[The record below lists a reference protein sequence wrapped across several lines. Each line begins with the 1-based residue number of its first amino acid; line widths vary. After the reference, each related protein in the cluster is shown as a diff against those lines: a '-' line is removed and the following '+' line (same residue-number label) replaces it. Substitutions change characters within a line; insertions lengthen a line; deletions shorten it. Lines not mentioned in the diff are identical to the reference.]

1 MSRVGGLD
9 VRRKLTDPTHLTHPT
24 YQTRLTHFLFR
35 PDEHARSSVVPLIE
49 DESRPAT
56 IEIVERQGHAIA
68 VDIDIDALVV
78 QERKMSRRNEAQQP
92 EGDRDAD
99 NLARVLVV
107 REDAKRF
114 ERSARPRGRRNLVAV
129 NGWLFVLA
137 DFNERLLSGEPRTSA
152 RELLFRYLVAREL
165 GIDVPVHEQRC
176 AADDGQSQNAQNDDG
191 GDENR
196 NPGLATAAG
205 HRWCSLFGPDQ
216 QPIASLGDVQHE
228 AWSMPLEIFERQA
241 LSLPAFFRDAQVRE
255 ADPAASRNGPHEPA
269 GKVDTRQS
277 AFLTIIAKRMQG
289 PERRPRPR
297 RLAAQN
303 GLTVRCQLDEWSLS
317 LEPRPRLR
325 ELGKCGLALHRFG
338 VHVRPHEH
346 VCGAHERG
354 HDQSGDD

>member
-1 MSRVGGLD
+1 MVGSSFWLISMSGCCPANRARALANSCSAILSPVNSE
-9 VRRKLTDPTHLTHPT
+9 LTCRYTNSAVPPTTDNPRMPRMMT
-24 YQTRLTHFLFR
+24 AAMRIETQVWRL
-35 PDEHARSSVVPLIE
+35 PL
-49 DESRPAT
+49 
-56 IEIVERQGHAIA
+56 AIA
-68 VDIDIDALVV
+68 
-78 QERKMSRRNEAQQP
+78 
-92 EGDRDAD
+92 G
-99 NLARVLVV
+99 AR
-107 REDAKRF
+107 
-114 ERSARPRGRRNLVAV
+114 
-129 NGWLFVLA
+129 
-137 DFNERLLSGEPRTSA
+137 
-152 RELLFRYLVAREL
+152 
-165 GIDVPVHEQRC
+165 
-176 AADDGQSQNAQNDDG
+176 
-191 GDENR
+191 
-196 NPGLATAAG
+196 
-205 HRWCSLFGPDQ
+205 LFGPDQ

-228 AWSMPLEIFERQA
+228 AWSMALEIFERQA

-354 HDQSGDD
+354 HDQSGDDCCRDDDGDPRLLHFSRRLASSANARSLSPSHNVTAARNSSFA